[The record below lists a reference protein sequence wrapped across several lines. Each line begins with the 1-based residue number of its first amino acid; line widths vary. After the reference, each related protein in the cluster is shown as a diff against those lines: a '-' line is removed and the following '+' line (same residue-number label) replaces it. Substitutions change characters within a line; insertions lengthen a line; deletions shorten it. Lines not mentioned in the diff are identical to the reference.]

1 MEYIIKK
8 FSGSPNKQELEINE
22 KLNKLQSIVNDM
34 NNHICLLR
42 SKNEIIAEELLEIKI
57 LLTKYKIFPKKV
69 EQDDNYYFYERSQST
84 DFEDSEV

>member
-8 FSGSPNKQELEINE
+8 FNGSPNKQELEINE

-42 SKNEIIAEELLEIKI
+42 SKNEVIINELLEIKI

-69 EQDDNYYFYERSQST
+69 EQDDNYYFYERSDST
-84 DFEDSEV
+84 DFDESEI